1 MLYNMK
7 KQCLFNFKN
16 DVCAWRPIKDMQEL
30 QSFFPSI
37 KEYGGYLKDI
47 NSLKKILNSF
57 GYKISI
63 NTMGIELFYSTITS
77 GFTNEMKEYL
87 KNAINLYNEIDTE
100 HRLVYNMSTGEKYDV
115 FKRTLKVL
123 EQNG

>member
-1 MLYNMK
+1 MK

-37 KEYGGYLKDI
+37 KE
-47 NSLKKILNSF
+47 
-57 GYKISI
+57 KISI